1 MKEREKTIRV
11 INVRAC
17 RGVGD
22 RKWDIGRKNE
32 GKN

>member
-1 MKEREKTIRV
+1 MKERDKTIRV

-22 RKWDIGRKNE
+22 RKWAERMKEKN
-32 GKN
+32 